1 MSRLTAMSCF
11 QVHKV
16 LLAATSDYFR
26 AMLCGCLRE
35 STENRVE
42 LKGVSADSLGQIVD
56 FMYSGSLRLDADN
69 LSDVLNAASHL
80 QVGSD
85 HN

>member
-1 MSRLTAMSCF
+1 M
-11 QVHKV
+11 
-16 LLAATSDYFR
+16 
-26 AMLCGCLRE
+26 
-35 STENRVE
+35 E
-42 LKGVSADSLGQIVD
+42 LKGVGADSLGQIVD